1 MLFARLV
8 ELIEN
13 TAPLSIAAPWDHS
26 GIQVA
31 AYRERIFR
39 LAVCLDPLPRSIRQA
54 LDEGADMILSH
65 HPLVMQARFTDRLDA
80 YHEVLSL
87 LFKADVPLYA
97 AHTSLDANPL
107 GPAAWLGRE
116 LGLRPFADGEKE
128 GSLLQ
133 VLEVT
138 GHISRENLEIPCG
151 FGVVGDLPR
160 PLTPG
165 QLHLALSPWLGDA
178 VVRCAG
184 ILPQQIRRVA
194 ICPGSGASLAADAA
208 AYGADIL
215 ISGDLK
221 YHTALE
227 TPLPVLDV
235 GHFSLEAEMMRRFAS
250 ELESLLPDV
259 SVFFVPGCDPLQ
271 PFFSFAE

>member
-1 MLFARLV
+1 MQFAKLV

-26 GIQVA
+26 GVQVA

-39 LAVCLDPLPRSIRQA
+39 LAVCLDPLPRIIRQA
-54 LDEGADMILSH
+54 LDEGADMVLSH

-107 GPAAWLGRE
+107 GPATWLGRE
-116 LGLRPFADGEKE
+116 LGLRPFADDRKDA
-128 GSLLQ
+128 SLFQ
-133 VLEVT
+133 ILEIT
-138 GHISRENLEIPCG
+138 GYILRKDVEIPCG
-151 FGVVGDLPR
+151 FGVVGDLPM
-160 PLTPG
+160 PLTPE
-165 QLHLALSPWLGDA
+165 QLHLALAPWLAGSVA
-178 VVRCAG
+178 RCAG
-184 ILPQQIRRVA
+184 TLPQQIRRVA
-194 ICPGSGASLAADAA
+194 ICPGSGASLAAAA
-208 AYGADIL
+208 AQYGADIL

-235 GHFSLEAEMMRRFAS
+235 GHFSLEAEMMRRFAG
-250 ELESLLPDV
+250 ELESVLPDV

-271 PFFSFAE
+271 PFSFFAK